1 MSKTK
6 DGKRLN
12 SIDNFVKNIINL
24 IILLLISSSSFALVA
39 NDGPDTFCPAGAIQ
53 GSLNNASYSTLMT
66 SYNNNDFRSVVST
79 PSNTIPL
86 QIKMSKQELPNSNSN
101 TTNSFAVNSQ
111 NSNYAININK
121 RFANNDT
128 AATTITLEFRNS
140 DTLQPL
146 YLSKVA
152 LSAFDIDASTQGSS
166 NFDDYVKFTGVA
178 ESKSITGKI
187 QTITGSNVVAF
198 DKGLRTN
205 NISDS
210 GCSAKG
216 LQGRCQGSVVFE
228 EPVKSVTLT
237 YRTTE
242 RIKSSATTNQEID
255 FRLDSYCY
263 LPPSYEIT
271 KDDGLAIVA
280 TGDTTNYVIKVTN
293 TGGFPLTNITLKD
306 PAVSGLNKLIGISCD
321 NNDPTNICSSVPS
334 VNQLE
339 RAAGFNIPS
348 LPVGKSYSIRVP
360 TRVTAAEGSTII
372 NTANINT
379 ANLDPKSASDSNEV
393 TSIFGGGSSSAPATC
408 PSGHQM
414 YYLGESPPAY
424 SPIQTQNLGWT
435 RNSSNTNS
443 FNFGSIKLTL
453 AFSDISYLRNG
464 YPSYSSYSGA
474 TNNAINMYHESPYA
488 PVNHR
493 LTATM
498 NKPVSKFGF
507 LVQDLDTNR
516 NSYVESLSFDTSNN
530 KATGGVFSFPS
541 TFNDYLELSNNNQTI
556 AGKRWENCSTS
567 NPCDFNV
574 DWGYQSAG
582 TPFVVTHGNIY
593 NTSSTP
599 GQLMGYSDFYF
610 CLAPP
615 KLVVKKELEGNR
627 INDTNAKRD
636 QFEITVVGG
645 SIAANSFT
653 TTGTGATINNG
664 RSTVLELKEN
674 TTYTITERVING
686 NANSYSAS
694 YTCTNTTT
702 DSTTI
707 VPSGAMSYDAA
718 AGTRSFNLSNVNFA
732 DEITC
737 TITNSA
743 NYVFSGIVFNDNG
756 GIVADDEKKRD
767 ISATFTANSSYFNGL
782 FDSGS
787 ESGISSSNLSIRLT
801 DCSGTDIATSSP
813 NPQTVA
819 DDSVNNGR
827 YRFTVAPSALVNK
840 TQVCLIEA
848 EPSAWEYPIDT
859 TTNVREITLVA
870 DVYNY
875 KTEISSSGTIIRNL
889 DFGEVKSDN
898 AALVLIKS
906 QYVHDCDSNLDYQ
919 SIPDS
924 ENPTI
929 GFSIEPIS
937 DISPNNCIAYRVQA
951 YNRAHLI
958 LEQIQISDIL
968 QNTPVASVFKQP
980 APLFLPTSVASPT
993 VVYDT
998 NGEIQSNQFSLAAVA
1013 ATASTPTSATLYFN
1027 TKYGTTVTSL
1037 VVP

>member
-6 DGKRLN
+6 GDKCL
-12 SIDNFVKNIINL
+12 SLIDIFIKHITKF
-24 IILLLISSSSFALVA
+24 IILLLISSSSLALVA
-39 NDGPDTFCPAGAIQ
+39 NEGPDTFCPAGAIK

-66 SYNNNDFRSVVST
+66 SYSNNDFRSVVSI

-101 TTNSFAVNSQ
+101 TTNNFAVNSQ
-111 NSNYAININK
+111 NSDYAINLNK
-121 RFANNDT
+121 RFANTTT
-128 AATTITLEFRNS
+128 AATNITLEFRNS
-140 DTLQPL
+140 STSQPL

-166 NFDDYVKFTGVA
+166 NFDDYVKFTGVT
-178 ESKSITGKI
+178 ESGTTISNIQSIN
-187 QTITGSNVVAF
+187 GSNVVAF
-198 DKGLRTN
+198 DNGLRTRD
-205 NISDS
+205 ISDS
-210 GCSAKG
+210 GCSAKD
-216 LQGRCQGSVVFE
+216 LRGRCQGSVVFD

-237 YRTTE
+237 YKNTE

-263 LPPSYEIT
+263 LPPSYELT
-271 KDDGLAIVA
+271 KDDGLATVA

-306 PAVSGLNKLIGISCD
+306 PAISGLNKLADISCD
-321 NNDPTNICSSVPS
+321 NDDPTNICNTVPS

-360 TRVTAAEGSTII
+360 ARVTAAEGSTII

-379 ANLDPKSASDSNEV
+379 ANLDSKNASDSNEV
-393 TSIFGGGSSSAPATC
+393 TSLFGSGSSSASATC

-414 YYLGESPPAY
+414 YYLGGNPPSGA
-424 SPIQTQNLGWT
+424 IQPTGANWPV
-435 RNSSNTNS
+435 
-443 FNFGSIKLTL
+443 GSISNDFTFGGVKLTL
-453 AFSDISYLRNG
+453 KFSDILYLQSG

-474 TNNAINMYHESPYA
+474 TNNAINMYHNSPYA

-493 LTATM
+493 LTSTI
-498 NKPVSKFGF
+498 NRPVSKFGF
-507 LVQDLDTNR
+507 VVQDLDTNR
-516 NSYVESLSFDTSNN
+516 NSYIESLSFDTSNN
-530 KATGGVFSFPS
+530 KATGGVFSFPN

-567 NPCDFNV
+567 SPCDFNV

-636 QFEITVVGG
+636 QFEIKVTGE

-653 TTGTGATINNG
+653 TTGNGASINNG
-664 RSTVLELKEN
+664 RSTVLELREN
-674 TTYTITERVING
+674 TTYKITERVING
-686 NANSYSAS
+686 NANSYNAS
-694 YTCTNTTT
+694 YVCTNAATE
-702 DSTTI
+702 STTI
-707 VPSGAMSYDAA
+707 LPSGTMTYDAA
-718 AGTRSFNLSNVNFA
+718 AGTRSFDLSNVNFA
-732 DEITC
+732 DEIIC

-756 GIVADDEKKRD
+756 GIVADNNKRQD
-767 ISATFTANSSYFNGL
+767 ISSTFTGNRSYFNGI

-787 ESGISSSNLSIRLT
+787 ESGIYNSNLSIRLT
-801 DCSGTDIATSSP
+801 DCNGTNIATSSP
-813 NPQTVA
+813 NPQTVSN
-819 DDSVNNGR
+819 DSVTRGR
-827 YRFTVAPSALVNK
+827 YRFAVTPSALVNK
-840 TQVCLIEA
+840 TKVCLIQA
-848 EPSAWEYPIDT
+848 EPSAWDHIIDT
-859 TTNVREITLVA
+859 TPNIREVALVA
-870 DVYNY
+870 DVYDY
-875 KTEISSSGTIIRNL
+875 TTEISNAGVIIRNL
-889 DFGEVKSDN
+889 DFGEVKPDN

-906 QYVHDCDSNLDYQ
+906 QYVHDCDSSLDYQ
-919 SIPDS
+919 SVNDN
-924 ENPTI
+924 ENPTA

-937 DISPNNCIAYRVQA
+937 DISPNKCIAYRIQA
-951 YNRAHLI
+951 YNRGHLA
-958 LEQIQISDIL
+958 LEQIQIRDIL
-968 QNTPVASVFKQP
+968 QSTPVISVFKQP
-980 APLFLPTSVASPT
+980 APLFLPTSTATSPT

-998 NGEIQSNQFSLAAVA
+998 NGEIRSNQFSLAAIA
-1013 ATASTPTSATLYFN
+1013 PTANGPTSAALYFN
-1027 TKYGTTVTSL
+1027 TKYGTTVSSTPS
-1037 VVP
+1037 P